1 MDFRFQPGANL
12 PNGTQPVE
20 LCIPDAELATGD
32 PSKIFELLD
41 CEAKERSEIHLT
53 AVADNVRRKNP
64 TAGEKEITIEL
75 VRYRQTLPEW
85 TVILG
90 GVELGV
96 IVGVASKMLRDTA
109 QEALKRPD
117 ALSEA
122 IIDDNDDKDM
132 EIEIGR
138 DEAGEGDRF
147 GD

>member
-20 LCIPDAELATGD
+20 LCIPDAKLATSD
-32 PSKIFELLD
+32 PSTIFGLLD
-41 CEAKERSEIHLT
+41 CEAKERSEIHLS
-53 AVADNVRRKNP
+53 AVADNIRHENP
-64 TAGEKEITIEL
+64 TASEKEIAIEL
-75 VRYRQTLPEW
+75 ARHRQTLPEW

-90 GVELGV
+90 SVELGV

-109 QEALKRPD
+109 QEALKKRD

-122 IIDDNDDKDM
+122 DTDDKDT

-138 DEAGEGDRF
+138 DEDDDRDRF